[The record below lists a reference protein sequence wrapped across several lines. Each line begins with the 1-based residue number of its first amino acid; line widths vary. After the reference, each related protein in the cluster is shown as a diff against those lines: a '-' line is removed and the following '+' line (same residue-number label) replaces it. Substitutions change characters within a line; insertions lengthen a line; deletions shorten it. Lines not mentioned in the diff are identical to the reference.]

1 MLKKILNSIDSPK
14 VMVFEKI
21 EDLLDFLDTKGHSL
35 DTLGSF
41 SKIVNKNKNK
51 EEKMIMS
58 LNPNTFAMINGSDT
72 NTVNNQ
78 KINLTKIKQEAKEKS
93 ATREDAVKELILH
106 LRNAKALRVPKKLGK
121 VDFADIFNSLIE
133 VSKNMEIADENAISH
148 LNTILCY
155 LAELREAGK
164 KLITQEF
171 IEDVI
176 KTMKNIDKKETKK
189 FELIQS
195 LITKDKV
202 NYNKEIEKFEIEWIE
217 LEEFLI
223 FGKRCMKI
231 NSHFVGA
238 EKGIANIVNKP
249 SNKSKVNQTKANPTK
264 VEADAERYLLVELSE
279 DIKANIK
286 LETLM
291 EKTQFQIVL
300 GNFVETYVNNLHK
313 KFHYSPIVLIKE
325 MEKDLEH
332 LKNIGT
338 YLLSKSYSDKLQRQK
353 DKLKKITI
361 LTENGFEEKIK
372 LEAIIKVKESDIK
385 HYKYLLILLDKV
397 KRLSKNIKVVETK
410 EVPVKNEEE
419 QTQHILLPI
428 IVEIQKIL
436 NKLKDGSELAASC
449 ETKQDKIMNNIIDEQ
464 FEGIEAT
471 LCCLEE
477 FKGFTDAEDVGALL
491 GDIVC
496 NVLEILEE
504 DIENLPKYKKTK
516 IKINLENESY
526 NESLKE
532 YTKQSK
538 SNFDI
543 SVNKKLCKQ
552 NKKLFK
558 QTHKDLSIL
567 LRNNC
572 IIG

>member
-21 EDLLDFLDTKGHSL
+21 EDLLDFLDT
-35 DTLGSF
+35 
-41 SKIVNKNKNK
+41 
-51 EEKMIMS
+51 
-58 LNPNTFAMINGSDT
+58 NGVSNVSDA
-72 NTVNNQ
+72 NDANNQ

-93 ATREDAVKELILH
+93 TTREDAVKELILH

-121 VDFADIFNSLIE
+121 VDFAEVYNSLIE

-202 NYNKEIEKFEIEWIE
+202 NYNKDIEKFETQWIE

-238 EKGIANIVNKP
+238 EKGIANIINKP

-264 VEADAERYLLVELSE
+264 VEVDAEMYLLVELSE

-291 EKTQFQIVL
+291 EKTQFEIVL

-313 KFHYSPIVLIKE
+313 KFHHSPIVLIKE

-372 LEAIIKVKESDIK
+372 LEAIIKVKESNVK

-419 QTQHILLPI
+419 QTQHTLLPI

-504 DIENLPKYKKTK
+504 DIESLPKYKKTK
-516 IKINLENESY
+516 VKINLENESY

>member
-21 EDLLDFLDTKGHSL
+21 EDLLDFLDTNGHSL

-41 SKIVNKNKNK
+41 SKIVNKNK

-58 LNPNTFAMINGSDT
+58 LNPNAFAMINGSDT
-72 NTVNNQ
+72 NDANNQ

-93 ATREDAVKELILH
+93 TTREDAVKELILH

-121 VDFADIFNSLIE
+121 VEFADVYNSLIE

-202 NYNKEIEKFEIEWIE
+202 NYNKDIEKFETQWIE

-238 EKGIANIVNKP
+238 EKGIANIINKP

-264 VEADAERYLLVELSE
+264 VEADAEMYLLVELFE

-300 GNFVETYVNNLHK
+300 GNFVEIYVNNLYK
-313 KFHYSPIVLIKE
+313 KFHPSPIVIIKE
-325 MEKDLEH
+325 MEKDLKH
-332 LKNIGT
+332 LENIGA

-361 LTENGFEEKIK
+361 MTENGFEEKIK

-410 EVPVKNEEE
+410 EVPIKNEEE
-419 QTQHILLPI
+419 PKTLLPFI
-428 IVEIQKIL
+428 KEIQKIL
-436 NKLKDGSELAASC
+436 NNLKDKSEPAVSC

-471 LCCLEE
+471 LCYLEE
-477 FKGFTDAEDVGALL
+477 FKGYTDAEDVGALL
-491 GDIVC
+491 GDILC
-496 NVLEILEE
+496 IALEILEE
-504 DIENLPKYKKTK
+504 DIESLPKYKKTK
-516 IKINLENESY
+516 VKINLENESY

>member
-1 MLKKILNSIDSPK
+1 
-14 VMVFEKI
+14 
-21 EDLLDFLDTKGHSL
+21 
-35 DTLGSF
+35 
-41 SKIVNKNKNK
+41 
-51 EEKMIMS
+51 
-58 LNPNTFAMINGSDT
+58 
-72 NTVNNQ
+72 
-78 KINLTKIKQEAKEKS
+78 
-93 ATREDAVKELILH
+93 
-106 LRNAKALRVPKKLGK
+106 
-121 VDFADIFNSLIE
+121 
-133 VSKNMEIADENAISH
+133 
-148 LNTILCY
+148 
-155 LAELREAGK
+155 
-164 KLITQEF
+164 
-171 IEDVI
+171 
-176 KTMKNIDKKETKK
+176 MKNIDKKETKK

-202 NYNKEIEKFEIEWIE
+202 NYNKEIEMFETQWIE
-217 LEEFLI
+217 SEEFLI

-264 VEADAERYLLVELSE
+264 VEVDAEMYLLVELSE

-291 EKTQFQIVL
+291 EKTQFEIVL

-325 MEKDLEH
+325 MEKDLKH
-332 LKNIGT
+332 LENIGT

-361 LTENGFEEKIK
+361 MTENGFEEKIK
-372 LEAIIKVKESDIK
+372 LEAIIKVKESAVK

-419 QTQHILLPI
+419 HTLLPI

-477 FKGFTDAEDVGALL
+477 FKGYTDAEDVGALL

-516 IKINLENESY
+516 VKMNLENESY
-526 NESLKE
+526 TESLKE

>member
-21 EDLLDFLDTKGHSL
+21 EDLLDFLDT
-35 DTLGSF
+35 
-41 SKIVNKNKNK
+41 
-51 EEKMIMS
+51 
-58 LNPNTFAMINGSDT
+58 NGVSNVSDA
-72 NTVNNQ
+72 NDANNQ

-93 ATREDAVKELILH
+93 TTREDAVKELILH

-121 VDFADIFNSLIE
+121 VEFADVFNSLIE

-202 NYNKEIEKFEIEWIE
+202 NYNKDIEKFETQWIE

-238 EKGIANIVNKP
+238 EKGIANIINKP

-264 VEADAERYLLVELSE
+264 VEVDAEMYLLVELSE

-291 EKTQFQIVL
+291 EKTQFEIVL

-313 KFHYSPIVLIKE
+313 KFHHSPIVLIKE

-361 LTENGFEEKIK
+361 MTENGFEEKIK
-372 LEAIIKVKESDIK
+372 LEAIIKVKESNVK

-419 QTQHILLPI
+419 PNTLLPI

-516 IKINLENESY
+516 VKINLVYESY

>member
-14 VMVFEKI
+14 VMVFKKI
-21 EDLLDFLDTKGHSL
+21 EDLLDFLDTNGVSNVSDAN
-35 DTLGSF
+35 DT
-41 SKIVNKNKNK
+41 
-51 EEKMIMS
+51 
-58 LNPNTFAMINGSDT
+58 
-72 NTVNNQ
+72 NNQ

-202 NYNKEIEKFEIEWIE
+202 NYNKDIEKFETQWIE

-238 EKGIANIVNKP
+238 EKGIANIANKP
-249 SNKSKVNQTKANPTK
+249 SNKTKANQTKANPTK

-361 LTENGFEEKIK
+361 MTENGFEEKIK
-372 LEAIIKVKESDIK
+372 LETIIKVKESDIK

-419 QTQHILLPI
+419 QTQNTLLPI

-516 IKINLENESY
+516 VKINLENESY

>member
-21 EDLLDFLDTKGHSL
+21 EDLLDFLDT
-35 DTLGSF
+35 
-41 SKIVNKNKNK
+41 
-51 EEKMIMS
+51 
-58 LNPNTFAMINGSDT
+58 NGVSNVSDA
-72 NTVNNQ
+72 NSVNNQ
-78 KINLTKIKQEAKEKS
+78 KINLTKIKQETKEKS

-106 LRNAKALRVPKKLGK
+106 LRNAKEIRVPKKLGK
-121 VDFADIFNSLIE
+121 VEFADVYNSLIE

-202 NYNKEIEKFEIEWIE
+202 NYNKDIEKFETEWIE

-238 EKGIANIVNKP
+238 EKGIANIINKP

-264 VEADAERYLLVELSE
+264 VEVDAEMYLLVELSE

-291 EKTQFQIVL
+291 EKTQFEIVL
-300 GNFVETYVNNLHK
+300 GNFVETYVNNLYK

-325 MEKDLEH
+325 MEKDLKH
-332 LKNIGT
+332 LENIGA

-419 QTQHILLPI
+419 HTQHTLLPI

-436 NKLKDGSELAASC
+436 NKLKDGSELVVSC

-477 FKGFTDAEDVGALL
+477 FKGYTDAEDVGELL

-504 DIENLPKYKKTK
+504 DMKNLPKYKKTK
-516 IKINLENESY
+516 VKINLGKGSY
-526 NESLKE
+526 DEALKE
-532 YTKQSK
+532 YTKQCK
-538 SNFDI
+538 SNFNI
-543 SVNKKLCKQ
+543 FINKKLCKH

-558 QTHKDLSIL
+558 HTHKDLSIL

-572 IIG
+572 IIR

>member
-21 EDLLDFLDTKGHSL
+21 EDLLDFLDT
-35 DTLGSF
+35 
-41 SKIVNKNKNK
+41 
-51 EEKMIMS
+51 
-58 LNPNTFAMINGSDT
+58 NGVSNVSDA
-72 NTVNNQ
+72 NQ

-238 EKGIANIVNKP
+238 EKGIANIINKP

-325 MEKDLEH
+325 MEKDLKH
-332 LKNIGT
+332 LENIGT

-372 LEAIIKVKESDIK
+372 LETIIKVKESDIK

-419 QTQHILLPI
+419 QTQNTLLPI